1 MQAYGGVLNF
11 ALYCNKPVCQISDL
25 PCI

>member
-11 ALYCNKPVCQISDL
+11 ALYCNKPS
-25 PCI
+25 

>member
-11 ALYCNKPVCQISDL
+11 ACNKPVCQISDL